1 MMPHRGKRCEH
12 SFDGETQMGK
22 GKPVHVVPRGDRWA
36 VEREDA
42 KRASSL
48 HDTQAEAEKA
58 GRPLARAD
66 QTEFYL
72 HGRNGQIRERDS
84 YGNDPNPPKDTR

>member
-1 MMPHRGKRCEH
+1 
-12 SFDGETQMGK
+12 MGK
-22 GKPVHVVPRGDRWA
+22 GKPVHVVPQGDRWA
-36 VEREDA
+36 VKREDSQ
-42 KRASSL
+42 RASSL

-72 HGRNGQIRERDS
+72 HGRNGQIREKDS
-84 YGNDPNPPKDTR
+84 YGNDPNPPKDAR